1 MTPWRRAG
9 CEVRALPR
17 SLYRRSSVGASVRT
31 LSDWVP
37 HGVQPATKRI
47 SRLGLLDPAP
57 LLLAMAP
64 DVIGVRHSLLTTR
77 SLMSCLEFEIA
88 HRLRV
93 QGRTSSQVALMLVQ
107 QKPDQDRELA
117 GGCHRRDVLTAPAAR
132 LEEEDPQ
139 GTESPCG
146 RPGASTSMPRA
157 RGPGLAW

>member
-1 MTPWRRAG
+1 
-9 CEVRALPR
+9 
-17 SLYRRSSVGASVRT
+17 
-31 LSDWVP
+31 
-37 HGVQPATKRI
+37 
-47 SRLGLLDPAP
+47 
-57 LLLAMAP
+57 
-64 DVIGVRHSLLTTR
+64 
-77 SLMSCLEFEIA
+77 MSCLEFEIA

-107 QKPDQDRELA
+107 QMPDQDRELA